1 MKKEKLRGFTLFE
14 MVVVI
19 ALIGVLATVAF
30 GRFRDLQEE
39 AERAAVEA
47 NISALR
53 AALLV
58 RSTELAVGNRWVEM
72 EALRRQNPFT
82 LLETPPGNYL
92 GELNGQALPGNWYFL
107 PSEASAMYMVRRGDG
122 FVASNGERS
131 LRLKLVG
138 MNALGQP
145 IMGGGV
151 AYVSLRV
158 TTAAEWSG
166 RAIK

>member
-1 MKKEKLRGFTLFE
+1 MKKERLRGFTLFE
-14 MVVVI
+14 MIVVI

-30 GRFRDLQEE
+30 GRFRALQEA
-39 AERAAVEA
+39 AEQAALEA

-58 RSTELAVGNRWVEM
+58 RSTELAVGNRWAEM

-92 GELNGQALPGNWYFL
+92 GELNGPALPGNWYFL
-107 PSEASAMYMVRRGDG
+107 PTEASAVYVLHRGDG

-131 LRLKLVG
+131 IRFKLVG
-138 MNALGQP
+138 MNTLGQP
-145 IMGGGV
+145 VTAGGV
-151 AYVSLRV
+151 AYVSLKA
-158 TTAAEWSG
+158 TAAIEWNG
-166 RAIK
+166 RTIK